1 MNNAELITRA
11 CTYHFHCSSFLEY
24 IHVVGECLEERRVF
38 LDRVGELGVKVRAG
52 NVQYLAVDV
61 ISVVFYREKVVEHGE
76 TVRRLEHV
84 NHSLFGLEERMNAR
98 I

>member
-1 MNNAELITRA
+1 MR
-11 CTYHFHCSSFLEY
+11 TYHFHSPSPFQY
-24 IHVVGECLEERRVF
+24 IHVVGESLEKRRVL
-38 LDRVGELGVKVRAG
+38 LDRVGELGGKVRTG

-61 ISVVFYREKVVEHGE
+61 ISVVFDREKVVEHGE

-84 NHSLFGLEERMNAR
+84 NHPLFGLEEKMRLTLKTR